1 MQQLKLMVDKVL
13 GILCIILFSILVVD
27 VVWQVFTRLV
37 LHNPSTWS
45 EAAATFIFVWLGFL
59 GAAYMVGERGHMA
72 VEFVVKRLPLGA
84 QRGIAIGAQVVVI
97 AFAVLILIW
106 GGSRATSVAW
116 LQELSGL
123 PITIGPLYLVMPLSG
138 AFMVFYGLYNIWEL
152 GQKTTLPDTA
162 IEDELPEVI

>member
-1 MQQLKLMVDKVL
+1 MEQLKTAVDKVL
-13 GILCIILFSILVVD
+13 GSLCITLFAFLVVD

-37 LHNPSTWS
+37 LHSPSTWS

-72 VEFVVKRLPLGA
+72 VEFVVKHFPLGA
-84 QRGIAIGAQVVVI
+84 QRVIAIMAQIVVI

-138 AFMVFYGLYNIWEL
+138 AFMVFYGLYNIWAL
-152 GQKTTLPDTA
+152 GQHVALPDTA
-162 IEDELPEVI
+162 VEDELPEVI